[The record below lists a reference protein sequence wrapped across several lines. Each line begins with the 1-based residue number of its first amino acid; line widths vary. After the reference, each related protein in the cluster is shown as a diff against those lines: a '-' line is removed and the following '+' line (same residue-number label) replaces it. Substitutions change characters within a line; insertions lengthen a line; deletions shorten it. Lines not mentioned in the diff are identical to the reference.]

1 MFLAGHIC
9 LALYL
14 AHTAVIHAINFVKT
28 NSMNDGVFVQFF
40 ETENLKTLV
49 LHPEVRWLSKDLS
62 LEKLVILWKQM
73 INFVKF
79 KCQMVDCKYRKQAG
93 ISQEILEKLENTA
106 IKSNIYYLNHICE
119 TVNMLNFKLQGKKS
133 DLVKKWSVA

>member
-40 ETENLKTLV
+40 ETENLKTLL

-79 KCQMVDCKYRKQAG
+79 KSQMVDNNKYKKQAG
-93 ISQEILEKLENTA
+93 ISREILEKLENTE

-119 TVNMLNFKLQGKKS
+119 TVNMLNFFFFKLQGKKS
-133 DLVKKWSVA
+133 DLVT